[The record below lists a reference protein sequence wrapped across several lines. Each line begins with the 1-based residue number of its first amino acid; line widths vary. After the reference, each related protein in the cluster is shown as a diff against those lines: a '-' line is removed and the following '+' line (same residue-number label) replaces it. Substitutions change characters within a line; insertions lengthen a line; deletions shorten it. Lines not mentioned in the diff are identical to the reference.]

1 MKKSNIP
8 LSDKEKIE
16 EAISMAVQYGGIDG
30 SHHKDWVI
38 DQMVRILA
46 GNQYS
51 QIVKEAC
58 HGEDGADTYTWEVGI
73 AP

>member
-1 MKKSNIP
+1 M
-8 LSDKEKIE
+8 SDKGKIE
-16 EAISMAVQYGGIDG
+16 EAIAVAIQYGGIDG

-46 GNQYS
+46 GEDYDN
-51 QIVKEAC
+51 IIKEAC
-58 HGEDGADTYTWEVGI
+58 FGEDGENTYSWETGI